1 MVMPASTAEHLASLG
16 VTVHDAREFIV
27 AHLDKPH
34 KIKAAADQHGI
45 TDEMLAQIM
54 GGEIT
59 GLQVA
64 AFFSA
69 HGMERSG
76 HGQIPALADHPPD
89 VAKLVGLQHHAEHD
103 PGLG

>member
-1 MVMPASTAEHLASLG
+1 MPMPSSTAEHLASLG
-16 VTVHDAREFIV
+16 VTVHEAREFIV
-27 AHLDKPH
+27 AHLDNPH
-34 KIKAAADQHGI
+34 KIAAAADEHGI

-59 GLQVA
+59 GRDVA

-76 HGQIPALADHPPD
+76 HGEIPGFAENPQD
-89 VAKLVGLQHHAEHD
+89 VAQLVGLQHHEAH
-103 PGLG
+103 G